1 MTSLA
6 SMDYSYVSQFFSNLV
21 AYVMT
26 EKGNIAEQL
35 KNSSYASEFPTN
47 VLENCL
53 HKFQTETD
61 FCDEGEGKDCKKQS
75 CPTQDD
81 VEDQLNAI
89 ITNKWAT
96 GQIYGDMIANMFG
109 ATLDAPA

>member
-6 SMDYSYVSQFFSNLV
+6 SLDYSYVSQFFSNLV
-21 AYVMT
+21 AYGMT

-35 KNSSYASEFPTN
+35 KASSYASEFPTN

-61 FCDEGEGKDCKKQS
+61 FCDEDEEDCQAKS

-81 VEDQLNAI
+81 LEDQLNAI